1 VRQAQEPG
9 ARITP
14 PVREARRAAPLARW
28 AGALAARP
36 LGRARG
42 PRALAALL
50 AGLAVV
56 LAVGIAVG
64 LGGTGHPARTA
75 PGAAPVPGSVTRA
88 ARWLS
93 GPAGRLLSSVSA
105 DLGRLTVAERAA
117 NRGTVR
123 LAGLRLS
130 ADAKAALLGPAPP
143 RSARLY
149 RSALTELE
157 RAGRSAATGRLRA
170 AAASLQTGESIFT
183 KVTAMVNAPAGAG
196 APGGGVQEPAGQ

>member
-1 VRQAQEPG
+1 VRQTQEPR

-14 PVREARRAAPLARW
+14 PVREAR
-28 AGALAARP
+28 GTHALAARP
-36 LGRARG
+36 LRRACG

-56 LAVGIAVG
+56 LTVGIG
-64 LGGTGHPARTA
+64 LGFGGTGHPARIA
-75 PGAAPVPGSVTRA
+75 PGAAPVPGSGTRA

-143 RSARLY
+143 RAVRLY
-149 RSALTELE
+149 RFALTELE
-157 RAGRSAATGRLRA
+157 QAGRSAAGGRLRA
-170 AAASLQTGESIFT
+170 AAASLRAGESTFT
-183 KVTAMVNAPAGAG
+183 KVTAMANSTAGAG
-196 APGGGVQEPAGQ
+196 GPGGPVQESAGQ

>member
-1 VRQAQEPG
+1 MLA
-9 ARITP
+9 AAL
-14 PVREARRAAPLARW
+14 ARR

-36 LGRARG
+36 LRR
-42 PRALAALL
+42 PWELAALL

-130 ADAKAALLGPAPP
+130 VDAKAALLGPAPP
-143 RSARLY
+143 RAVRLY
-149 RSALTELE
+149 RSALTQLE
-157 RAGRSAATGRLRA
+157 RAGRSAATGRPRA
-170 AAASLQTGESIFT
+170 AAASLQMGESIFT